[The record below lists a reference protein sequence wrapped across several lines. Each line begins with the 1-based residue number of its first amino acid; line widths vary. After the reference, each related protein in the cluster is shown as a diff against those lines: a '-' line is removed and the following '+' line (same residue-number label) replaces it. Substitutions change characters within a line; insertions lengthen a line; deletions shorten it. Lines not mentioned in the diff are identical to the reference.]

1 MAKSKDGRDAGWLSL
16 KRAQRT
22 PCELLVEELEDTE
35 VLPDPFDM
43 GLFINRVEERRGRQ
57 IRLVAM
63 SASRSTPCG
72 LYIKSKSTDFLCYTH
87 SDSPLHQCHIILHEL
102 GHLLLDH
109 HDSGWRSE
117 DLHRL
122 LLPDL
127 DPGMIKSV
135 LCRNGYTSPAEDEA
149 EMFADLILAP
159 RALTHSF
166 NAVSATEPPP
176 DIADVIRNIE
186 RTWGTQAGRLR
197 D

>member
-1 MAKSKDGRDAGWLSL
+1 MIEA
-16 KRAQRT
+16 
-22 PCELLVEELEDTE
+22 LEDSE
-35 VLPDPFDM
+35 ILPNPFNI
-43 GLFINRVEERRGRQ
+43 GIFINRVEERRGRP

-63 SASRSTPCG
+63 SGSHNAPCG
-72 LYIKSKSTDFLCYTH
+72 LYVKTKDTDFLCYTR
-87 SDSPLHQCHIILHEL
+87 SKSPLHQCHIILHEL

-127 DPGMIKSV
+127 DPKMIKSV
-135 LCRNGYTSPAEDEA
+135 LCRNGYVSPNEDEA
-149 EMFADLILAP
+149 ETFAELILAP
-159 RALTHSF
+159 RALTHDFDTMS
-166 NAVSATEPPP
+166 STEPPP

-186 RTWGTQAGRLR
+186 RAWGAQVGGLR